1 MVSIGVATLFPVM
14 YARGRRKGSGRQ
26 RIPAEKLRPKQ
37 KLSIKHIMYETYNLS
52 RLNHSNGSNLRLN
65 FSKNTENT
73 DEKSLEVTHECYD
86 SV

>member
-1 MVSIGVATLFPVM
+1 
-14 YARGRRKGSGRQ
+14 
-26 RIPAEKLRPKQ
+26 
-37 KLSIKHIMYETYNLS
+37 MYETYNLS

-86 SV
+86 SVWQDEQVAVPEIHKAKFPLLSLYM